1 MSPMKESTVV
11 RDISRQLRHAKRFFV
26 NNHGTIMSQS
36 GVPDFITMDETT
48 RFLAIEAKAPG
59 QKPRVNQMRRA
70 LEILKSGGRYV
81 VAYAGFDLLDLDKE
95 VSPTTRRIIIPEV
108 VVGDTEFEL
117 VDNFPPTISGS
128 IEYVLE

>member
-1 MSPMKESTVV
+1 MKESTVV

-70 LEILKSGGRYV
+70 LEILKSGRSEERRVGKECK
-81 VAYAGFDLLDLDKE
+81 AGAWARNE
-95 VSPTTRRIIIPEV
+95 MTA
-108 VVGDTEFEL
+108 G
-117 VDNFPPTISGS
+117 
-128 IEYVLE
+128 